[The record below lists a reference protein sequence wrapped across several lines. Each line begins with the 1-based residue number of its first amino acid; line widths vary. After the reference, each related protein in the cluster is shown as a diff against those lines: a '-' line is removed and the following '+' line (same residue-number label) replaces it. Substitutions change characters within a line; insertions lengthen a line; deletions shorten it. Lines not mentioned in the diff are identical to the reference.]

1 MKSSEELFKHNVVK
15 ELSEGF
21 YLENQSLEGTNRLFA
36 EFNSLAVIYGIPSIQ
51 FINEQYLMVGD
62 VMMMIHVLM
71 MYVYDVYKMFR
82 MCDLYTL
89 SKHLNCYTYI
99 HHHHRLVLHAWISS
113 YVVLYIDCR
122 YQ

>member
-15 ELSEGF
+15 ELSEGA

-62 VMMMIHVLM
+62 VMMILVMI
-71 MYVYDVYKMFR
+71 MYVCM
-82 MCDLYTL
+82 
-89 SKHLNCYTYI
+89 
-99 HHHHRLVLHAWISS
+99 
-113 YVVLYIDCR
+113 
-122 YQ
+122 